1 MTAVKGHPHHGLKL
15 DLSVRADAKRRLQSI
30 RGHVEGILRMLEEDG
45 AYCVDVLKQIKAV
58 EGALGRVGDIVLRS
72 HLAEHVVTAVERGDE
87 ARMVDELMELFK
99 YR

>member
-1 MTAVKGHPHHGLKL
+1 MTAMKGHVQHGLKL
-15 DLSVRADAKRRLQSI
+15 DLDVRADAKRRLQSI

-58 EGALGRVGDIVLRS
+58 EGALGRVGDLVLRS
-72 HLAEHVVTAVERGDE
+72 HLREHVVTAAVRGDE
-87 ARMVDELMELFK
+87 ARMVDELMDLLK

>member
-1 MTAVKGHPHHGLKL
+1 MTHSKGHSHHGLKL
-15 DLSVRADAKRRLQSI
+15 DLAVRADAKRRLQSI

-58 EGALGRVGDIVLRS
+58 EGALGRVGDLVLRS
-72 HLAEHVVTAVERGDE
+72 HLSEHVVTAAARGDE
-87 ARMVDELMELFK
+87 SRMVDELMELLK

>member
-1 MTAVKGHPHHGLKL
+1 MTPVKSHVHHGLKL
-15 DLSVRADAKRRLQSI
+15 DLAVRADAKRRLQSI

-58 EGALGRVGDIVLRS
+58 EGALGRVGDLVLRS
-72 HLAEHVVTAVERGDE
+72 HLAEHVVTAAARGDE
-87 ARMVDELMELFK
+87 SRMVDELMELLK